1 MPPTD
6 GNYKLLSV
14 LSKVSIDMG
23 LGEVKPWDPGQ
34 RGAGDISYVA
44 PYVSGVDGLGCTG
57 SGAHS
62 LNETMDLKTFKNL
75 TRRAALF
82 IYRLTQEK

>member
-1 MPPTD
+1 
-6 GNYKLLSV
+6 
-14 LSKVSIDMG
+14 
-23 LGEVKPWDPGQ
+23 
-34 RGAGDISYVA
+34 
-44 PYVSGVDGLGCTG
+44 VSGVDGLGCTG

-62 LNETMDLKTFKNL
+62 LSETMDLKTFKNL